1 MYNLLAQTQAVKE
14 IIPVSDSL
22 SHAKTVALV
31 DNVKEL
37 VTNRGEL
44 EAFLMHLA
52 ESAFYVGLKI
62 IAAVLVY
69 FIGRWFINHILR
81 LMDATFARRDI
92 DLSLRS
98 FLKSLVKILFYIV
111 LLLCVIPFFGIEVTS
126 VVALLA
132 SAGLAIGMALSG
144 TLQNFAGGVMILLLK
159 PYRVG
164 DFISA
169 QGQSGT
175 VMDIHLFSTQI
186 HSTDNQTIYIP
197 NGAIS
202 TSIIDNYSA
211 ADTRRVDFKISLA
224 YGDDFDVA
232 KQTILEIINA
242 DKRILREPA
251 EPFVA
256 LSELA
261 DSSINIVVR
270 VWTANS
276 DYWGV
281 YFDLNE
287 LFYKEL
293 PKKGLN
299 FPFPQMD
306 VHIKQN

>member
-1 MYNLLAQTQAVKE
+1 MLPLLAQAKE
-14 IIPVSDSL
+14 IEKVIPLSDSL
-22 SHAKTVALV
+22 SHAKTTALV

-37 VTNRGEL
+37 IVNKSEL
-44 EAFLMHLA
+44 EAFLLHLA
-52 ESAFYVGLKI
+52 EGAFFVVLKI
-62 IAAVLVY
+62 IAAIIVY
-69 FIGRWFINHILR
+69 FIGRWFIKHVQR
-81 LMDATFARRDI
+81 LMDAAFERRDV
-92 DLSLRS
+92 DPSLRS
-98 FLKSLVKILFYIV
+98 FLKSLVKILFYII
-111 LLLCVIPFFGIEVTS
+111 LILCVVPFFGIEVTS
-126 VVALLA
+126 IVALLA

-175 VMDIHLFSTQI
+175 VKDIHLFSTQV
-186 HSTDNQTIYIP
+186 HTPDNQTIYIP

-202 TSIIDNYSA
+202 TSIIDNYSTA
-211 ADTRRVDFKISLA
+211 ELRRVDFKISLA

-232 KQTILEIINA
+232 KEAILAIVNA
-242 DKRILREPA
+242 DERILREPA
-251 EPFVA
+251 EPLVA

-270 VWTANS
+270 VWTTNPN
-276 DYWGV
+276 YWGV
-281 YFDLNE
+281 YFHLNE
-287 LFYKEL
+287 RFYKEL
-293 PKKGLN
+293 PTKGLN